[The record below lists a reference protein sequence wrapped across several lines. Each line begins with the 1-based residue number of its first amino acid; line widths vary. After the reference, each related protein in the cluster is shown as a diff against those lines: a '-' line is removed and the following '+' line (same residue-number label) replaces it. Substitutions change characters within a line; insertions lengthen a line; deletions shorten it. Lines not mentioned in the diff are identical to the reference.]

1 MKGSTCLVE
10 VAVLE
15 LELQELKQLVHLDPP
30 RMLMEDL
37 EDRIKELVVV
47 HLGIISPKLL
57 GE

>member
-15 LELQELKQLVHLDPP
+15 LELQELKQLVHLNPP

-37 EDRIKELVVV
+37 KDRIKELVVV
-47 HLGIISPKLL
+47 HLGISSPKLL
-57 GE
+57 GD